1 MRNHRRS
8 LLIAFRQPLNKA
20 VIDFTLGTVFENS
33 MSAETAISNVYAEIG
48 EAGFERLVAA
58 FYKRV
63 PTDDLLGPMY
73 PSHDLAGAEQRLRSF
88 LIYRFGGPDRYLQER
103 GHPQLRMRHAPFTI
117 HHSARDRWMKLM
129 TDAMNEAELPESAAR
144 VMLPFLDNVAT
155 FLINQGSSPQIIR

>member
-1 MRNHRRS
+1 
-8 LLIAFRQPLNKA
+8 
-20 VIDFTLGTVFENS
+20 
-33 MSAETAISNVYAEIG
+33 
-48 EAGFERLVAA
+48 
-58 FYKRV
+58 
-63 PTDDLLGPMY
+63 MY